1 MILFKNGAMVK
12 KLIGAQPKA
21 RIEAELEL
29 EPAA

>member
-1 MILFKNGAMVK
+1 VVK

-29 EPAA
+29 PALA